1 MPTRVENIL
10 RLARITLADVAAQ
23 RWDDGTLLSILN
35 EGVIDLCQQTQILR
49 TRLDVP
55 VYVGRAEFP
64 LPDNCWL
71 LSRVLYKD
79 HALPI
84 VTHRELDDTH
94 PTSDYYTNGWESDV
108 GTIESIVYDKQSLGD
123 CKVYPIPDKGD
134 TLIAY
139 TFEGASSADLYDID
153 LFGVTTYATFASL
166 TSLYGIVSAIGS
178 LDTTTS
184 LDPSYGVAAT
194 LILDDLDSAIYKTA
208 EPGFGVTVGLDDYT
222 FTSVFGVL
230 SDLTDP
236 DILTE
241 TFSPVFGVLAQLED
255 EYIYVRCYYIKT
267 PAVID
272 SLDSEIS
279 SPSIY
284 DTALKFYVVGQAF
297 LNDLDAAS
305 QSKAQQ
311 QLLIYERHVKN
322 AKSSSEKDFTQSGQ
336 LHTIYRRGV

>member
-1 MPTRVENIL
+1 MPTRVEDIL

-23 RWDDGTLLSILN
+23 RWDDGTLLSMLN
-35 EGVIDLCQQTQILR
+35 EGVIDFCQQTQILR
-49 TRLDVP
+49 ERLDVP

-64 LPDNCWL
+64 LPENCWL
-71 LSRVLYKD
+71 LSRVLYKN

-94 PTSDYYTNGWESDV
+94 PTSDYYTASWESDV
-108 GTIESIVYDKQSLGD
+108 GTIESIVYDKQGLGD

-134 TLIAY
+134 TLVAY
-139 TFEGASSADLYDID
+139 SFEGSSSVDLYDID
-153 LFGVTTYATFASL
+153 LFGVTTYASFASI
-166 TSLYGIVSAIGS
+166 TSLYGVVGS
-178 LDTTTS
+178 VGSVDTVTS
-184 LDPSYGVAAT
+184 LTPSYGVIST
-194 LILDDLDSAIYKTA
+194 VLIDDLDSLVYS
-208 EPGFGVTVGLDDYT
+208 ESGLGFGVTVGLDDYT
-222 FTSVFGVL
+222 FTSVYGVL
-230 SDLTDP
+230 SELSDP

-241 TFSPVFGVLAQLED
+241 TFSSVFGVVSQLED

-267 PAVID
+267 PDVID
-272 SLDSEIS
+272 SVDSEIS
-279 SPSIY
+279 SPAMY

-322 AKSSSEKDFTQSGQ
+322 AKSSSEKDFTKAGQ
-336 LHTIYRRGV
+336 LHTTYRRGV